1 MHKLALF
8 AGKSA
13 LVLKEKTISDEGPTF
28 VHLKA
33 REAGLFSFI
42 KTLLGIDSSIEVDI
56 NLDHISMKEKNASG
70 YFIDTTPISKVSNVG
85 FGFMRPV
92 ILLVIAIV
100 VALVALCLSFS
111 FEAEEMLI
119 FIIGLGIAGSG
130 FSLLC
135 YCLLKSM
142 CIYWNSDGGTG
153 GIILLKRSVIENVS
167 LTEKEAE
174 EICSIVHQLIQ
185 NANQR

>member
-8 AGKSA
+8 AGKAA
-13 LVLKEKTISDEGPTF
+13 LVLKEKTVSDEGPTF

-42 KTLLGIDSSIEVDI
+42 KTLLGINSSIEVDI

-70 YFIDTTPISKVSNVG
+70 YFINTTPISKVSNVG

-100 VALVALCLSFS
+100 VALASLYLSS
-111 FEAEEMLI
+111 EMDETLI
-119 FIIGLGIAGSG
+119 LIIGLVIAGA
-130 FSLLC
+130 FLLC
-135 YCLLKSM
+135 YYLRKSM
-142 CIYWNSDGGTG
+142 CIYWSSDGGTG
-153 GIILLKRSVIENVS
+153 GFILLKRSVIENVS

-174 EICSIVHQLIQ
+174 KICSIVHQLIQ